1 MHYRATSVSSNQP
14 DPELLQ
20 RLFFVEQVC
29 LALVVQ
35 IAVLGLAAHM
45 FPALGRVFPASFSA
59 LQPFFALAVL
69 FCVSSLFLLDADGST
84 PLYGLCRIF
93 ALFAGASALVSSVEP
108 SAPSEVSSQPSLQ
121 TFLLH
126 HAGLIPGVALL
137 LIAAVLFLAKS
148 HSRALI
154 RFADLATVALCLLV
168 LILAAEVIYASLDIP
183 GSSTVGLPSF
193 VTLLCLILLAVALAF
208 RQTERGAFAI
218 FLGSGIGGRL
228 ARIATPILVFFPM
241 AREAARARVLNA
253 RVIPPHYAM
262 AILASVGTAV
272 SFGLL
277 FLLVRHLNSLESEI
291 KDLTLRDEL
300 TGLYNVRGFN
310 LLAGQSLRLA
320 QRAELPFSVL
330 FIDVDDLKR
339 INDEMG
345 HNIGSASLSETAK
358 LLDTTFRDAD
368 VIARIGGDEFA
379 VAGQFNHEAI
389 AAAAQRLQDAA
400 AARSCEPSQPF
411 PLSLSIGHATSS
423 MFRFDTL
430 KDLLA
435 RADQAM
441 YERKRRK
448 KDTLSEVAVAG

>member
-1 MHYRATSVSSNQP
+1 MHYRAISVSSIHP
-14 DPELLQ
+14 DPDLLQ

-35 IAVLGLAAHM
+35 IAVLGLCGHM
-45 FPALGRVFPASFSA
+45 LPALGRIFPASFSA
-59 LQPFFALAVL
+59 LQSFFALAVL
-69 FCVSSLFLLDADGST
+69 FSVSSLFLLDADGST
-84 PLYGLCRIF
+84 PLYGLSRIF
-93 ALFAGASALVSSVEP
+93 ALFAGASALVSTVEA
-108 SAPSEVSSQPSLQ
+108 SAPSDVSYQPGLQ
-121 TFLLH
+121 TFLIH
-126 HAGLIPGVALL
+126 HTGLIPGIALL
-137 LIAAVLFLAKS
+137 LIATVLFLAKS
-148 HSRALI
+148 RSRALI
-154 RFADLATVALCLLV
+154 RIADLATVALCLVV
-168 LILAAEVIYASLDIP
+168 LILAAEVIYTSLEIP
-183 GSSTVGLPSF
+183 GSSTIGLPSLATF
-193 VTLLCLILLAVALAF
+193 VCLVLLAVALAF
-208 RQTERGAFAI
+208 RQAERGAFSI
-218 FLGSGIGGRL
+218 FLGPGIGGKL

-253 RVIPPHYAM
+253 HFIPPHYAM

-277 FLLVRHLNSLESEI
+277 FLLVRHLNKLESEI

-339 INDEMG
+339 INDELG
-345 HNIGSASLSETAK
+345 HNIGSASLAEAAK

-389 AAAAQRLQDAA
+389 AAAAQRLHDAA

-430 KDLLA
+430 KELLA

-441 YERKRRK
+441 YDRKRRK
-448 KDTLSEVAVAG
+448 KDSLPEVAVAG